1 MTKQIRIENA
11 DTSDHKVVVQIW
23 QKNGEEE
30 ILTEVKRLDY
40 PTAMETFLIYQ
51 GQYLVIK
58 EVEDIEVENGPIA

>member
-11 DTSDHKVVVQIW
+11 DTSDHKVVVQVW

-30 ILTEVKRLDY
+30 ILTEVKRMDY